1 MMCGCVRVA
10 RQTRRIAIIRFPF
23 RDDLSDER
31 PTGGPLFPFRRR
43 KEHIFSPS
51 RIHAGLGVE
60 STYPL
65 SGIIDGESGERH

>member
-1 MMCGCVRVA
+1 MRKGGEADAADNYHPV
-10 RQTRRIAIIRFPF
+10 PF

-31 PTGGPLFPFRRR
+31 PTDGPLFPFRHR

-51 RIHAGLGVE
+51 RIHAGLGME